1 MKEILEKVYKEFVN
15 EINDSS
21 TDRGILDRKLEMY
34 RSGFVRCIYCIAK
47 ELNIDFEE
55 IKIDLFNSGYSL

>member
-34 RSGFVRCIYCIAK
+34 RSGFVHCIYRITQ